1 METKATILI
10 IDDDTSL
17 RLGLTAILQRRGYT
31 VIAARDGQDGL
42 EKVRA
47 LKPDMILCDVMMPP
61 PNGFEVRRL
70 LSQDAALATIP
81 FIFITARAGV
91 DDRVSGI
98 DEGADDYITKP
109 FEPKELIARVE
120 AVLRR
125 VEVEQAKGRA
135 QMKVVAENEM
145 ETFRHEILQ
154 NLHHEL
160 RTPLTNI
167 LLPLETILNHKFE
180 NPEDQT
186 HFIRIALT
194 NADRLEALT
203 TDFILLTN
211 IDHGDLNTT
220 RQPIEVE
227 TQILAPIRRRLER
240 YQAREI
246 QLVTHIAMLGKL
258 TAPRK
263 EFTHIVTHLLDNA
276 FKFSPQGGTVE
287 LSISSNEA
295 GDTTLRVRDEGP
307 GIAPEFAEKVFERFF
322 QLSQGNTREYE
333 GLGVGLTLAK
343 AVMEKTGGRISIL
356 DVPKGCCVELYLP
369 GQAPGEPAYG

>member
-1 METKATILI
+1 METKQTILI

-17 RLGLTAILQRRGYT
+17 RVGLSAILQRRGYQ
-31 VIAARDGQDGL
+31 VIAASDGQDGL

-47 LKPDMILCDVMMPP
+47 ARPDMILCDVMMPP
-61 PNGFEVRRL
+61 PNGFEVRRI

-81 FIFITARAGV
+81 FIFITARTGI

-120 AVLRR
+120 AVFRR

-135 QMKVVAENEM
+135 QMKVIAENEM

-154 NLHHEL
+154 NFHHEL

-167 LLPLETILNHKFE
+167 LIPLENILNHKFE

-186 HFIRIALT
+186 RFIRVALT
-194 NADRLEALT
+194 NADRLESLT

-211 IDHGDLNTT
+211 IDHGDMNTI

-227 TQILAPIRRRLER
+227 THILAPIRRRLER
-240 YQAREI
+240 YRAKEI
-246 QLVTHIAMLGKL
+246 QLVTHVAMSGNLS
-258 TAPRK
+258 APRK
-263 EFTHIVTHLLDNA
+263 EFTHIVVHLLDNA
-276 FKFSPQGGTVE
+276 FKFSPQGGTVD
-287 LSISSNEA
+287 LSISSDEA
-295 GDTTLRVRDEGP
+295 GNTTLRVCDEGP
-307 GIAPEFAEKVFERFF
+307 GIAPELAEKVFERFF

-333 GLGVGLTLAK
+333 GLGVGLTIAK
-343 AVMEKTGGRISIL
+343 AVMEKIGGSIRIL
-356 DVPKGCCVELYLP
+356 DAPKGCCVELFVP
-369 GQAPGEPAYG
+369 GQSSEDLAYG

>member
-1 METKATILI
+1 METKQTILI

-17 RLGLTAILQRRGYT
+17 RIGLSAILQRRGYK
-31 VIAARDGQDGL
+31 VIAASDGQDGL

-47 LKPDMILCDVMMPP
+47 TRPDMILCDVMMPP
-61 PNGFEVRRL
+61 PNGFEVRRI

-81 FIFITARAGV
+81 FIFITARTGI

-120 AVLRR
+120 AVFRR

-135 QMKVVAENEM
+135 QMKVIAENEM

-154 NLHHEL
+154 NFHHEL

-167 LLPLETILNHKFE
+167 LIPLENILNHKFE

-186 HFIRIALT
+186 RFIRVALT
-194 NADRLEALT
+194 NADRLESLT

-211 IDHGDLNTT
+211 IDHGDMNTI

-227 TQILAPIRRRLER
+227 THILAPIRRRLER
-240 YQAREI
+240 YRAKEI
-246 QLVTHIAMLGKL
+246 QLVTHFDMSGNLS
-258 TAPRK
+258 APRK
-263 EFTHIVTHLLDNA
+263 EFTHIVVHLLDNA
-276 FKFSPQGGTVE
+276 FKFSPQGGTVD
-287 LSISSNEA
+287 LSISSDEA
-295 GDTTLRVRDEGP
+295 GNTTLRVCDEGP
-307 GIAPEFAEKVFERFF
+307 GIAPELAEKVFERFF

-343 AVMEKTGGRISIL
+343 AVMEKIGGRIRIL
-356 DVPKGCCVELYLP
+356 DAPKGCCVELFVP
-369 GQAPGEPAYG
+369 GQSSEDLAYG